1 MTNILFSQTTQNIP
15 TSGIDIKDITTNSNT
30 PSIDFFLEVFN
41 NNSPQEIQKEA
52 EATTRYENLKT
63 TFQNN
68 NNNSLDE
75 VFNNCNKDIIK
86 GGTIISNFGV
96 RILKEEEVTN
106 TNDLSYQKVKL
117 RDDKNDPPKAF
128 YKRIHEGIDI
138 NNQTA
143 NNTWN
148 ATSDV
153 KENNLKNV
161 SSFFKTA
168 DVFITKFG
176 DLGNIIVLQH
186 FTGNDGNKNY
196 TGLFAIYAHLYSYN
210 NSSNGSDYKS
220 DFNNLTYI
228 YTIDNNKPQDI
239 SIGKYGRT
247 GFDSANSVPD
257 HLHLELYYQSEI
269 ITKLS
274 AQSLS
279 NIRNNKGLLDLSK
292 ISILQS
298 ITKLNPDPDI
308 NKYVNYESNVEQLSD
323 IYTAQKEKI
332 SINKL
337 QYYNQLITKSF
348 NSYKKYYDS
357 ATSKKEISYFNTE
370 KSNYWIRDF
379 DIERLKK
386 DTDFEN
392 VYKKFT
398 ISKFLSNNGDL
409 FELDMSALKLRAIE
423 SLSESDIHA
432 NFYNMKKDENIPPS
446 NSDDRLINEQSAFS
460 MYIPINILKEQ
471 VVNKDYNDKVD
482 SGIKQNAY
490 YLKLNFNNEVLNL
503 KFKVD
508 FDTNSNNY
516 TLSTNPFNINSID
529 LNSLYSI
536 VKIDNAKGA
545 ETKLDTDKKEILALL
560 DGLNYINEGKVKK
573 DFFKLFFLSE
583 ETNILDIALI
593 YNIVNQ
599 SDSNRV
605 QNTDI
610 TFSNSI
616 IPTNTRIIGSIVG
629 NNTNLYNRE
638 NDKYK
643 LKILDEGDK
652 QNQFNSVRI
661 ETKINTAETTI
672 YSPIPEEFFFHYD
685 FFYSNISQPIFIISS
700 FSDFPIVLSEE
711 KSKLIFD
718 KFFKFKTVFGDKS
731 KERDRLW
738 PFFEKLRKYNKNP
751 VEGKDIINNYQ
762 LFEYK
767 YNITYQSSPRR
778 GEVISQKTFD
788 PNKIN
793 GIDNKKFTTSFKNNG
808 HRLNGFEMRF
818 CDRFLSIDLKDLYSY
833 ILENIIN
840 IDVYTI
846 AD

>member
-63 TFQNN
+63 TFKNN

-96 RILKEEEVTN
+96 RILKEEEVTDK
-106 TNDLSYQKVKL
+106 NDLSYQKVKL
-117 RDDKNDPPKAF
+117 RDDKSNTPKAF

-138 NNQTA
+138 NNQAA
-143 NNTWN
+143 NNAFN
-148 ATSDV
+148 ANNVD

-210 NSSNGSDYKS
+210 KDSNRSEYKS
-220 DFNNLTYI
+220 NFNNNLKYI
-228 YTIDNNKPQDI
+228 YTIDNDKPQDI

-269 ITKLS
+269 TSQLS
-274 AQSLS
+274 IQSLS
-279 NIRNNKGLLDLSK
+279 NIRSNKGLLDLSK

-298 ITKLNPDPDI
+298 ITKLNSDSDI
-308 NKYVNYESNVEQLSD
+308 NKYVDYESNVDQLSD
-323 IYTAQKEKI
+323 IYAAQKETI
-332 SINKL
+332 NINKL

-348 NSYKKYYDS
+348 NSYKKSHDS
-357 ATSKKEISYFNTE
+357 AASKSYISYFNTE
-370 KSNYWIRDF
+370 KSNYWVRDF

-409 FELDMSALKLRAIE
+409 FELDMSALKVRAIE
-423 SLSESDIHA
+423 SLSDDIHA
-432 NFYNMKKDENIPPS
+432 NFYNMKKNENTPPPDP
-446 NSDDRLINEQSAFS
+446 NDRLINEQSAFS

-471 VVNKDYNDKVD
+471 VVNKEYNDKVD

-593 YNIVNQ
+593 YDSENQ

-605 QNTDI
+605 KDSDI

-616 IPTNTRIIGSIVG
+616 IPTNTRIIGSTVG
-629 NNTNLYNRE
+629 TDTNFYDLENN
-638 NDKYK
+638 KYK
-643 LKILDEGDK
+643 LKIQDEGDTA
-652 QNQFNSVRI
+652 NQFNSVRI
-661 ETKINTAETTI
+661 ATKINTTGTTI
-672 YSPIPEEFFFHYD
+672 YSSIPEEFFFHYD

-767 YNITYQSSPRR
+767 YNITYQISPR
-778 GEVISQKTFD
+778 GEEVISQKTFD

-793 GIDNKKFTTSFKNNG
+793 GIDNKKFTTSFKGSG